1 VRRHILLKVEVS
13 QLLTLLQLEKS
24 LKLGVGVNLATIL
37 LILETVLPNIGI
49 DLTSNLSASRLGS
62 GRLSKKLSKLLR
74 NEGGLHETRRSTVA
88 RLALALG
95 NLLSSTH
102 LTRNIALKGTEVATK
117 RRQTRTQGLELGTEL
132 PKQGSKR

>member
-1 VRRHILLKVEVS
+1 MKPDVSINLTRHLS
-13 QLLTLLQLEKS
+13 
-24 LKLGVGVNLATIL
+24 
-37 LILETVLPNIGI
+37 
-49 DLTSNLSASRLGS
+49 TSPLSTS
-62 GRLSKKLSKLLR
+62 GLSKKLGKLLGNKGR
-74 NEGGLHETRRSTVA
+74 LNEAGRRTIA
-88 RLALALG
+88 RLALTLG